1 MFRYNLNQAIKI
13 NIRIEVGGGK
23 GRAEY
28 INHINNYLISYR
40 ASNGCAAEGWF
51 DEDEISSADED

>member
-13 NIRIEVGGGK
+13 NIGIEVGGVK

-40 ASNGCAAEGWF
+40 ASNGCVAEG
-51 DEDEISSADED
+51 